1 MPTALSMEMRLEE
14 KGGLP
19 LEMFVLRSQNLKKRA
34 PNSCKGR
41 VRCSKFLVML
51 IKAQHVLENF
61 EHNEHWEH
69 GTTWLINTKLNV
81 DRDWQWYINIL
92 SWCRVNWGIKIVLST
107 NNFKT
112 VFKNLEK

>member
-51 IKAQHVLENF
+51 IKA
-61 EHNEHWEH
+61 
-69 GTTWLINTKLNV
+69 
-81 DRDWQWYINIL
+81 
-92 SWCRVNWGIKIVLST
+92 
-107 NNFKT
+107 
-112 VFKNLEK
+112 